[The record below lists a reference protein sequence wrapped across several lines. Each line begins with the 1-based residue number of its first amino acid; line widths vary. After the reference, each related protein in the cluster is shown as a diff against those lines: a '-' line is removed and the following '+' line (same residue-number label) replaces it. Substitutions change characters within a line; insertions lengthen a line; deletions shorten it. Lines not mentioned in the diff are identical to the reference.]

1 MYSYYQTKAFY
12 GTVIIK
18 LGLFT
23 VQLSSTQSFFCDP
36 EEDVYKGNGHNNG
49 RRVTEPWWLQ
59 HHIFIGIN
67 RVIYTWGLISQW
79 EKRRGGVPANQGLV
93 LLAVA
98 G

>member
-1 MYSYYQTKAFY
+1 MASYGPVIIKLGLFSFQSSSYWGYIMYSYYQTKAFY

-49 RRVTEPWWLQ
+49 RRVTEP
-59 HHIFIGIN
+59 
-67 RVIYTWGLISQW
+67 
-79 EKRRGGVPANQGLV
+79 
-93 LLAVA
+93 
-98 G
+98 